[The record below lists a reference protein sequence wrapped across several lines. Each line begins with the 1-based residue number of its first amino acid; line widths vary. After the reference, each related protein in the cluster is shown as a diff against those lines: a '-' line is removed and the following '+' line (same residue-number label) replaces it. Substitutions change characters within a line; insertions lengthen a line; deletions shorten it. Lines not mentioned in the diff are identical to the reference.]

1 MEYMET
7 LDFEESRATAQLLDD
22 QRFAEALARRAL
34 VDGAA
39 DRPTYDDPFG
49 TMDEPT
55 EEAVEQSLELPP
67 AL

>member
-1 MEYMET
+1 MSDLEGSM
-7 LDFEESRATAQLLDD
+7 ATAHLLDD

-34 VDGAA
+34 VDAVA
-39 DRPTYDDPFG
+39 DRLTCDDPFG
-49 TMDEPT
+49 TMDEPS